1 MEITRQTRP
10 SVLGICVVLLLV
22 GAVSPGCNGDAETTQ
37 TGSEMNVPP
46 IDKVLESH
54 TAELMGIPGVVGV
67 YQGALEDGTPC
78 ITVMVVASTP
88 ELEARIPK
96 KLEGHPVVI
105 EAGGEIRPLG
115 GDKQP

>member
-1 MEITRQTRP
+1 
-10 SVLGICVVLLLV
+10 
-22 GAVSPGCNGDAETTQ
+22 
-37 TGSEMNVPP
+37 MNVPP

-54 TAELMGIPGVVGV
+54 TAELMAIPGVVGV
-67 YQGALEDGTPC
+67 CQGALEDGTPC
-78 ITVMVVASTP
+78 ITVMIVEATP

-115 GDKQP
+115 GDERP

>member
-1 MEITRQTRP
+1 MKRLRGTGADVVVCIALAVAWI
-10 SVLGICVVLLLV
+10 VL
-22 GAVSPGCNGDAETTQ
+22 PGCEQDAGTTKS
-37 TGSEMNVPP
+37 GSEMNVPP

-67 YQGALEDGTPC
+67 YQGALEDGTSC

-96 KLEGHPVVI
+96 KLEGYPVVI

>member
-1 MEITRQTRP
+1 
-10 SVLGICVVLLLV
+10 VLAVGLVLSIA
-22 GAVSPGCNGDAETTQ
+22 GAALTGCDQDTGTTK
-37 TGSEMNVPP
+37 TGSEMNVRP

-88 ELEARIPK
+88 ELEARLPK

-105 EAGGEIRPLG
+105 EAGGEIRPLDG
-115 GDKQP
+115 AKRP